1 MKLNPV
7 KEQNNLE
14 SLAIKSSK
22 KRHLDEWMK
31 QNDDE
36 EEEKSCLS
44 EYQDQIC
51 DLPSQQP
58 TVLDIFE
65 HGSSISGDAT
75 SVYFSNGQEM
85 ISDNTSLHQWKPDYN
100 LRREEYWDR
109 VMMKFSCARG
119 SDADSDPLS
128 VNKEIVKEL

>member
-31 QNDDE
+31 QNDEE

-44 EYQDQIC
+44 EYQDQIG
-51 DLPSQQP
+51 DLPS
-58 TVLDIFE
+58 
-65 HGSSISGDAT
+65 
-75 SVYFSNGQEM
+75 
-85 ISDNTSLHQWKPDYN
+85 
-100 LRREEYWDR
+100 
-109 VMMKFSCARG
+109 
-119 SDADSDPLS
+119 
-128 VNKEIVKEL
+128 